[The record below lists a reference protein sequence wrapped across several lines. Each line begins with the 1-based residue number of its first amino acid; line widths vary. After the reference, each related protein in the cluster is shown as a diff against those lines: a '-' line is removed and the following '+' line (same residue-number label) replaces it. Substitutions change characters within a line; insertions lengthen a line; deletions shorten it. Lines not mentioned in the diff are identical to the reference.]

1 MTFAS
6 MFKAATALSLAGLLA
21 ACGGGGNS
29 ASPTG
34 SGAAPAPEL
43 PAVAWASP
51 AVFVTPG
58 AASKSFAMENCTRS
72 GNVYTNTTSQ
82 NIPSSSL
89 YTASL
94 VITSSGDISMKAA
107 TTVTGAIS
115 TLWATAFANMQNAA
129 WSVSGTT
136 QTPSYTINGGTNGRS
151 EYQYFNIYSTQ
162 GESNINLNSYSGQ
175 RDSSTDSYTNTYAS
189 IQCNLIDPLALQV
202 NVDAARAA
210 KNLGTA
216 AGVDTFDNY
225 DVPGRIE
232 GGKAFWADSGA
243 MPQFKNLRFDL
254 ATGEL
259 ASNPSTTGTYSSL
272 SLSLPT
278 ADTQFGSYGESLQR
292 NSSSFSYKDAK
303 GICLSKTDTN
313 AETSFSVNAFAYGNR
328 FYPVRGNNRYYGP
341 EERNEVTLAS
351 RESSCNNYFD

>member
-1 MTFAS
+1 
-6 MFKAATALSLAGLLA
+6 
-21 ACGGGGNS
+21 
-29 ASPTG
+29 
-34 SGAAPAPEL
+34 
-43 PAVAWASP
+43 
-51 AVFVTPG
+51 VFVTPG
-58 AASKSFAMENCTRS
+58 AESKSFAMENCQRNTEV
-72 GNVYTNTTSQ
+72 NVNNNGQNSYQNLTTD
-82 NIPSSSL
+82 L
-89 YTASL
+89 YTATL

-107 TTVTGAIS
+107 TTETGAIS
-115 TLWATAFANMQNAA
+115 TLWNTVFANMQNTA

-136 QTPSYTINGGTNGRS
+136 QTPTYTINGSTYSRGENQS
-151 EYQYFNIYSTQ
+151 FNIYSAQ
-162 GESNINLNSYSGQ
+162 GESNINLNSFSRQ
-175 RDSSTDSYTNTYAS
+175 QDSSTNSYTNTYAN

-243 MPQFKNLRFDL
+243 MPQFRNLRFDL

-259 ASNPSTTGTYSSL
+259 ASSPSTTGTYSSL

-278 ADTQFGSYGESLQR
+278 ADTQFGSYGESLIR
-292 NSSSFSYKDAK
+292 NNSSFLYKDAK
-303 GICLSKTDTN
+303 GICLSKSDSNT
-313 AETSFSVNAFAYGNR
+313 ETSFSVNAFAYGNR

-341 EERNEVTLAS
+341 EVRNEVTLAS
-351 RESSCNNYFD
+351 MESSCNSYYD